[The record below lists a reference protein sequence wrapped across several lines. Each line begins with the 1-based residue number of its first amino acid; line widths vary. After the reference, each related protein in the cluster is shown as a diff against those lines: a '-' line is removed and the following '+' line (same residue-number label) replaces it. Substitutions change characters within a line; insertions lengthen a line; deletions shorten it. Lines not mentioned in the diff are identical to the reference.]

1 MLDQAMIA
9 LASAGGA
16 AVVQAAGTDAW
27 QGFRDRVAR
36 LFGRGRLTD
45 VQVTAERLDRTAAE
59 LAAADPVALTV
70 TRDRAAA
77 SWQTR
82 FEDLLESLDEQE
94 RQMLAA
100 ELRRTFGA
108 AGRGIAVAGDV
119 YVDADRGSA
128 AAVVM
133 GDVSIT
139 NPSRPDAAQA

>member
-36 LFGRGRLTD
+36 LFGRGRPAD
-45 VQVTAERLDRTAAE
+45 VQVTAQRLDRTAAE
-59 LAAADPVALTV
+59 LAAADPGTLVV
-70 TRDRAAA
+70 VRGRAAA

-82 FEDLLESLDEQE
+82 FEDLIEGLDASE
-94 RQMLAA
+94 RQLLAS
-100 ELRRTFGA
+100 ELRRIFEA
-108 AGRGIAVAGDV
+108 AQRSISIAGDV
-119 YVDADRGSA
+119 RVEADRGSA

-139 NPSRPDAAQA
+139 NPTRPDAAQA